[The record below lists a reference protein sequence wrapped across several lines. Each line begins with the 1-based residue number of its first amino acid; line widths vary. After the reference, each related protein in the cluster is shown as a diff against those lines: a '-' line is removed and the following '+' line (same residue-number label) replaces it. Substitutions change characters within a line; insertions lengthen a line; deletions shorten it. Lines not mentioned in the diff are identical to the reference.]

1 MSDEIDITYIYLRAY
16 YEYLCDLFW
25 EENKNPGIPGIL
37 TLTELF
43 EIRKGTEEEMAKKL
57 FVQNTE
63 YVASL
68 MESVGKDFIAKN
80 VSFYSFHLNNLNTY
94 IR

>member
-25 EENKNPGIPGIL
+25 EENKNPGIPEIL
-37 TLTELF
+37 TLAELF

-94 IR
+94 IH